1 MFWGFRLIL
10 FLYIGCF
17 LQNQPENVC
26 KVFLKLFFKIKYC
39 IDYQQMKSM
48 CKRNFFINSWMELT
62 LTALIKAIILHW
74 GRGSS
79 SGDKQLKTQQK
90 SSKFKMHQL
99 PRLPLSKVPNPTRK
113 LREQNVSIQF
123 LTFPVQ
129 LSDPFKS
136 DSFPNHGVRSL
147 HHHSH
152 LLFANS
158 QFSHTISLRESFV
171 IT

>member
-1 MFWGFRLIL
+1 M

-26 KVFLKLFFKIKYC
+26 KVFLKLLLKIKYC

-48 CKRNFFINSWMELT
+48 CKRNLFINSWVDIT

-79 SGDKQLKTQQK
+79 SGDKQLETQQK
-90 SSKFKMHQL
+90 SSKFKMRQPPPPH
-99 PRLPLSKVPNPTRK
+99 LPLSKVPNPTGK

-123 LTFPVQ
+123 LTFLVQ

-147 HHHSH
+147 HHQSH
-152 LLFANS
+152 LVFANS
-158 QFSHTISLRESFV
+158 QFSHTISLRESFI

>member
-1 MFWGFRLIL
+1 
-10 FLYIGCF
+10 
-17 LQNQPENVC
+17 
-26 KVFLKLFFKIKYC
+26 
-39 IDYQQMKSM
+39 MKSM

-90 SSKFKMHQL
+90 SSKFKMHQP

-147 HHHSH
+147 HHQSH